1 EDGVVVPDDFV
12 PLRAGMLRLRR
23 CRLVDGFGQTL
34 WLAGSGPE
42 ALVQPG
48 QLLVPETGSVA
59 DAPGRLA
66 APPRFT
72 APSRLWFRWVRPDD
86 PTADATPEHAPVCGW
101 LLPDHLDGALE
112 LFDAGGEA
120 LGQLRLHPT
129 LGAAWELAP
138 GRPSTVGGTPSAAVP
153 QGQLA
158 GIAQALVERGLDD
171 ADEDP
176 GRETALAALLRVIDS
191 TLWTVD
197 PYGHVG
203 EEHLSLLI
211 GHPVAVLRAV
221 VRVEVAEP
229 VPDVGNEQV
238 AVPIRLGALT
248 HWQDGLFGYFVDDD
262 YHTFRCVRSA
272 AAELAL
278 DAPKDGFLASI
289 QESRTYYQRFLD
301 DLAGGAHPG
310 SPVEH
315 PYIDR
320 DGLLWAVP
328 GQTHVL
334 TLLVEPH
341 CVVHA
346 TTGFLPRKE
355 IGLRR
360 EWIEDAL
367 KTIAPTFRYGPV
379 LRDPREV
386 RMPIAADIGGSW
398 TWTHREDVD
407 VWAEEPVTHDA
418 GDALLPPD
426 PARAEE
432 GWLRLTPDQEGEEAS
447 DG

>member
-1 EDGVVVPDDFV
+1 MP
-12 PLRAGMLRLRR
+12 
-23 CRLVDGFGQTL
+23 
-34 WLAGSGPE
+34 
-42 ALVQPG
+42 
-48 QLLVPETGSVA
+48 
-59 DAPGRLA
+59 DAPGLLA

-86 PTADATPEHAPVCGW
+86 PTADATPDHAPVCGW
-101 LLPDHLDGALE
+101 VLPDHLDGALE
-112 LFDAGGEA
+112 FFDADGEA
-120 LGQLRLHPT
+120 LGQLRLDPT
-129 LGAAWELAP
+129 VGAAWELAP
-138 GRPSTVGGTPSAAVP
+138 GRPSTVGGTPKAAMG
-153 QGQLA
+153 QTQLA

-171 ADEDP
+171 VDDDP

-221 VRVEVAEP
+221 VRLEVSEP

-248 HWQDGLFGYFVDDD
+248 HWEDGLFGYFLDDD
-262 YHTFRCVRSA
+262 YDTFRCVRKE

-278 DAPKDGFLASI
+278 DAPKDGFLGSI
-289 QESRTYYQRFLD
+289 HESRSYYQRFLD
-301 DLAGGAHPG
+301 DLAGGTHPG
-310 SPVEH
+310 SPVVH

-320 DGLLWAVP
+320 EGVLWAVP
-328 GQTHVL
+328 GQTHTL

-346 TTGFLPRKE
+346 TTGLLPRKE

-386 RMPIAADIGGSW
+386 RMPIAADVGGSW
-398 TWTHREDVD
+398 TWTHRQDVD
-407 VWAEEPVTHDA
+407 LWAEEPVTHDA

-432 GWLRLTPDQEGEEAS
+432 GWLRLTPDQPEKEGT